1 MWTAEN
7 RSRYDRRGQRY
18 PSDLTNEE
26 WVLLEPMLPV
36 AKGNGCPR
44 KYVLRE
50 VMNGI
55 RYVQRYGMAEQY
67 IKEGKNAVKWTRL
80 SCRTMKADAARLQL
94 HALAYNLSN
103 FLCILALP
111 EEMESWSLTTIRD
124 RVVKTGA
131 KVIAHTLCRLPDG
144 RGGGAA

>member
-1 MWTAEN
+1 MAARPEWLSEDALVWTAEN

-36 AKGNGCPR
+36 AKGNGRPH

-55 RYVQRYGMAEQY
+55 RYVRSPPG
-67 IKEGKNAVKWTRL
+67 
-80 SCRTMKADAARLQL
+80 ADASAR
-94 HALAYNLSN
+94 
-103 FLCILALP
+103 
-111 EEMESWSLTTIRD
+111 
-124 RVVKTGA
+124 
-131 KVIAHTLCRLPDG
+131 CR
-144 RGGGAA
+144 